1 MNNKIEGNKISHLK
15 KEVQLDRNKINAKR
29 VGIEQ
34 EDIKKE
40 HLDIDKKRKE
50 AIKEARNQSEIL
62 KDDIKGRYDADDLQF
77 MSSLSE
83 AILAKSPSASKTILW
98 LVTIAVFWAIVWASQ
113 AEIDERTRAQGQIIP
128 SNRVQIIQNLEGG
141 IVSSI
146 LVHEGSLVNKGD
158 VLVKIENK
166 GFNSSFGESRLKL
179 NELKAKSI
187 RLKAEANNKPFRVD
201 KNLYKND
208 KDMEKEINFE
218 KRLYQSHKAQLN
230 QTLQILKEQLNQR
243 RSELRELSGKIDQ
256 LEHTYSLMQNELD
269 IMKPL
274 VSKGLVSQVEFL
286 QTRRQATQIQ
296 GELDSARL
304 SLPRIRSTIKETNKK
319 IKEAKLV
326 FMNKARAELNE
337 ITAEMA
343 RISETQT
350 SLKDRVQRTD
360 VRSPVKGTVSR
371 LMVNT
376 ISGVIKPGEDIAEI
390 VPIDDTLVAEVKVK
404 PKDVAFLRIGMKA
417 MVKLTAYD
425 FSIYGGLTGKVTN
438 VGADTVTNK
447 KGESY
452 YLVRIKTDKNHLGT
466 DSHPLPIR
474 AGMVVSADILT
485 GKKTVLDYLLKP
497 ILKAKQNALS
507 ER

>member
-1 MNNKIEGNKISHLK
+1 MEKKNENKT
-15 KEVQLDRNKINAKR
+15 
-29 VGIEQ
+29 
-34 EDIKKE
+34 EDIKSSVEQNGDAKKDEVTPKKAPSKE
-40 HLDIDKKRKE
+40 EIQKSIKDAKSRSEALSSALKE
-50 AIKEARNQSEIL
+50 
-62 KDDIKGRYDADDLQF
+62 RYDADDLRY

-83 AILAKSPSASKTILW
+83 AILAKSPSASKFVLW
-98 LVTIAVFWAIVWASQ
+98 LVMISAFWAIVWASQ

-146 LVHEGSLVNKGD
+146 LVYEGSKVNKGD

-166 GFNSSFGESRLKL
+166 SFSSSFGESRLKR
-179 NELKAKSI
+179 NELEARAM
-187 RLKAEANNKPFRVD
+187 RLRAEANSKSFKVD
-201 KNLYKND
+201 SKKYKD
-208 KDMEKEINFE
+208 SDMKKEINNE
-218 KRLYQSHKAQLN
+218 KSLYESNKAQLN
-230 QTLQILKEQLNQR
+230 QTLHILKEQLNQR
-243 RSELRELSGKIDQ
+243 RSELRELSGRIKQ
-256 LEHTYSLMQNELD
+256 LKNSYELMSNELD
-269 IMKPL
+269 IMRPL
-274 VSKGLVSQVEFL
+274 VQRGLVSQVEYL
-286 QTRRQATQIQ
+286 QSQRQATQLK
-296 GELDSARL
+296 GELDTARL
-304 SLPRIRSTIKETNKK
+304 SYPRIRSTINETSRK
-319 IKEAKLV
+319 IKETKLAFV
-326 FMNKARAELNE
+326 NKAKTELNE
-337 ITAEMA
+337 VVAEIA

-350 SLKDRVQRTD
+350 SLEDRVRRTE
-360 VRSPVKGTVSR
+360 VRSPVKGIVSR

-390 VPIDDTLVAEVKVK
+390 VPEDDTLVAEVKVK
-404 PKDVAFLRIGMKA
+404 PKDVAFLRVGMEA

-425 FSIYGGLTGKVTN
+425 FSIYGGLSGKVTN

-452 YLVRIKTDKNHLGT
+452 YLVRIKTDKNHLGS
-466 DSHPLPIR
+466 DVNPLAIR